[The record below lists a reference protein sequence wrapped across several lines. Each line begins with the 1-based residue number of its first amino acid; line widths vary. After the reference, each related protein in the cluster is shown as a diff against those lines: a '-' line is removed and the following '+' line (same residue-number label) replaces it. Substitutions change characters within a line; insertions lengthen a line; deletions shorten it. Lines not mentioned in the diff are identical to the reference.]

1 MIKPLNKTNI
11 YEEVIHEIIKLI
23 KDKSWESG
31 EKIPGEIA
39 LAEAFNVSRNSV
51 REALKALELS
61 GIITAKAGKGTFLTE
76 NVFNNIRRME
86 LTWALRDAD
95 SLDELVQTRLIIEP
109 ELAALAAQNANSE
122 DIREMNETIEHT
134 IEITYNDKYTIEE
147 GMKFHL
153 RMIKASKNE
162 ILTKFMNSIV
172 DELCVHR
179 LLRVKRY
186 TDKKVIIEEMK
197 EHQLIVKL
205 IEEGEVEKVRE
216 IVRNHVLRV
225 KDFYYDKE

>member
-11 YEEVIHEIIKLI
+11 YEEVLHEIIKMI
-23 KDKSWESG
+23 KTESWKSG
-31 EKIPGEIA
+31 EKIPGEVA
-39 LAEAFNVSRNSV
+39 LAEAFDVSRNSI

-61 GIITAKAGKGTFLTE
+61 GIITAKAGKGTFLSE

-109 ELAALAAQNANSE
+109 ELAALAALNANSK
-122 DIREMNETIEHT
+122 DIEEMNEIIKHT
-134 IEITYNDKYTIEE
+134 IDITINDKYTIEE

-153 RMIKASKNE
+153 RMVKASKNE
-162 ILTKFMNSIV
+162 LLTKFMNSIV

-179 LLRVKRY
+179 LLRVKKY
-186 TDKKVIIEEMK
+186 TDKKLILEEME
-197 EHQLIVKL
+197 EHQLIVEL
-205 IEEGEVEKVRE
+205 IKQGEADKVRG
-216 IVRNHVLRV
+216 IVKKHIMRV

>member
-11 YEEVIHEIIKLI
+11 YEEVLHEIIKLI
-23 KDKSWESG
+23 KEESWKSG

-39 LAEAFNVSRNSV
+39 LAEAFDVSRNSV
-51 REALKALELS
+51 REALKALELA
-61 GIITAKAGKGTFLTE
+61 GIITAKAGKGTFLAE

-86 LTWALRDAD
+86 LTWVLRDTD

-109 ELAALAAQNANSE
+109 ELAALAAQNANSQ
-122 DIREMNETIEHT
+122 DIREMNEVIEHT
-134 IEITYNDKYTIEE
+134 IEITNNDKYTIEE

-153 RMIKASKNE
+153 RMIESSKNE

-179 LLRVKRY
+179 LLRVKKY
-186 TDKKVIIEEMK
+186 TDKKLIIEEMK
-197 EHQLIVKL
+197 EHQLIVEL
-205 IEEGEVEKVRE
+205 IEQGEVEKVRE
-216 IVRNHVLRV
+216 IVKNHIMRV
-225 KDFYYDKE
+225 KDFYYNKE